1 MSLFF
6 TPLTIIIKINI
17 IEQMFVGGVLMKEGI
32 TAYII
37 ESNRKIRKVTVAHVV
52 GNMALVKFDEGGG
65 IRVHLSR
72 LFESEDA
79 ARKYLS
85 IRENVI
91 NIIIN

>member
-1 MSLFF
+1 
-6 TPLTIIIKINI
+6 
-17 IEQMFVGGVLMKEGI
+17 MKEGI

-37 ESNRKIRKVTVAHVV
+37 ESNKKIRRVTVAHVA

-79 ARKYLS
+79 AKRYLGIKGFVHNKYNGQLM
-85 IRENVI
+85 
-91 NIIIN
+91 

>member
-1 MSLFF
+1 
-6 TPLTIIIKINI
+6 
-17 IEQMFVGGVLMKEGI
+17 MKEGI

-65 IRVHLSR
+65 IR
-72 LFESEDA
+72 EA

-85 IRENVI
+85 IRDIVCNKY
-91 NIIIN
+91 NNQLK

>member
-1 MSLFF
+1 
-6 TPLTIIIKINI
+6 
-17 IEQMFVGGVLMKEGI
+17 MFVGGVLMKEGI

-37 ESNRKIRKVTVAHVV
+37 ESNKKIRRVTVAHVA

-79 ARKYLS
+79 AKRYLGIKGFVHNKYNGQLM
-85 IRENVI
+85 
-91 NIIIN
+91 

>member
-1 MSLFF
+1 
-6 TPLTIIIKINI
+6 
-17 IEQMFVGGVLMKEGI
+17 MKEGI

-72 LFESEDA
+72 LFESEEA
-79 ARKYLS
+79 ARKCLS
-85 IRENVI
+85 IRDIVCNKY
-91 NIIIN
+91 NNQLK